1 MKKISILFWSL
12 IFLAVFFNVALAV
25 ERIVQLNIPGCAA

>member
-12 IFLAVFFNVALAV
+12 IFLAVFFNVALAG
-25 ERIVQLNIPGCAA
+25 ERTVQLNIPGCAA